1 MERWWCLDC
10 RVSVDL
16 NRQGRCQLCDSDA
29 VDSMERTG
37 MYKTASSIFTP
48 MAECSE
54 SLTVHLETTLVW
66 ESEAAVPTAVEEPV
80 LKY

>member
-10 RVSVDL
+10 RVPVDL

-48 MAECSE
+48 TVESTE
-54 SLTVHLETTLVW
+54 SLTIHLETTLVW
-66 ESEAAVPTAVEEPV
+66 ESEAASPVAVEEPV